1 MGLLLNKEFVT
12 GSPTSAVP
20 HTFYNDVDEILSN
33 IEIYNGHIER
43 TENFWTIVYDE
54 GISRVATGNDQ
65 IQDMAGDWSDGD
77 TTGVDFDVMTTFQ
90 WDGTAHKL
98 QYKKRTC
105 TIRNGNTLIGKQDT
119 AWTDITTAL
128 ACPE

>member
-1 MGLLLNKEFVT
+1 MGLLLAKQFVA
-12 GSPTSAVP
+12 GSPVAAVP

-33 IEIYNGHIER
+33 LDIYNGHIER
-43 TENFWTIVYDE
+43 NGNFWNIVFDQ
-54 GISRVATGNDQ
+54 GITGSGIGGDQ
-65 IQDMAGDWSDGD
+65 IQDAAGDWSNGD
-77 TTGVDFDVMTTFQ
+77 TTGVDFAVMTDFR

-105 TIRNGNTLIGKQDT
+105 TIQNGNTLIGKQDT

-128 ACPE
+128 ACP